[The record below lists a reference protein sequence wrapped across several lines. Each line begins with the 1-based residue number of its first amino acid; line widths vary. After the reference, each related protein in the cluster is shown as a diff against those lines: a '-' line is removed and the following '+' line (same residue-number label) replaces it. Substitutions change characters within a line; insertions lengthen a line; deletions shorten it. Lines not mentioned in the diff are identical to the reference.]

1 MINLIAKYIL
11 FALIATI
18 LNLFTQYIFLK
29 MYYGVGSLYLA
40 MFLGTLIG
48 LVIKYILDKNYIF
61 KYRINNKKEELK
73 KILLYS
79 FLGIFTTLIFW
90 SFEIAFDK
98 IFEYDLAKYVG
109 GLLGLALGYYLK
121 FTLDKNIVFK

>member
-1 MINLIAKYIL
+1 MISLIAKYIS

-29 MYYGVGSLYLA
+29 MYYGIGSLYLA

-48 LVIKYILDKNYIF
+48 LVIKYILDKNCIF
-61 KYRINNKKEELK
+61 KYKINNKKEELK
-73 KILLYS
+73 KIFLYS

-90 SFEIAFDK
+90 SFEIAFDM

-109 GLLGLALGYYLK
+109 GSLGLALGYYLK
-121 FTLDKNIVFK
+121 YSLDKKIVFN

>member
-1 MINLIAKYIL
+1 MISLIAKYIS

-29 MYYGVGSLYLA
+29 MYYGIGSLYLA

-61 KYRINNKKEELK
+61 KYKINNKKEELK
-73 KILLYS
+73 KIFLYS

-90 SFEIAFDK
+90 SFEIAFDM

-109 GLLGLALGYYLK
+109 GSLGLALGYYLK
-121 FTLDKNIVFK
+121 YSLDKKIVFN